1 MPAGALV
8 LVADGSEEVETAAP
22 VDVLRRAGARVCLA
36 SVEEI
41 DAGFARLGVA
51 ASRGVGMLADGGVQ
65 DAMDQTWD
73 VVVVPGGMPGAQRIR
88 DCEQAME
95 LLSKHKGHVAAICAA
110 PQVVLADA
118 NILAKGDAATC
129 HPAFAEGLAASIG
142 ECKDDRVVVTPRNG
156 GGPGSLVVTSRGP
169 GTAIEFSLALV
180 SLLFGPEK
188 AAEVAAPMV
197 VHDGALDGAHAV
209 AQALRRQE

>member
-36 SVEEI
+36 SVEKL

-95 LLSKHKGHVAAICAA
+95 LLLRVLQETGPQEPVTQLQAARKW
-110 PQVVLADA
+110 
-118 NILAKGDAATC
+118 NIPTGKQ
-129 HPAFAEGLAASIG
+129 I
-142 ECKDDRVVVTPRNG
+142 
-156 GGPGSLVVTSRGP
+156 
-169 GTAIEFSLALV
+169 
-180 SLLFGPEK
+180 
-188 AAEVAAPMV
+188 M
-197 VHDGALDGAHAV
+197 
-209 AQALRRQE
+209 